1 MRIVVLGAGVIGVT
15 SAWYLAEDGH
25 EVTVLD
31 RQSSPA
37 METSFANGGQIS
49 VSHAEPWAN
58 PGAPLKILRWIGRED
73 APLLW
78 RLRADLAQ
86 WRWGLE
92 FLAQCPAARTRQN
105 IAAIVTLGLDS
116 RRRLQDLRA
125 QLGLHYDELAC
136 GILHFYSDSRE
147 YQNALKQAVA
157 MREFGCDRVEKS
169 MSECLRIEPALGGAS
184 VPIVGGTFT
193 AGDESGDA
201 HTFTQVLARAATAR
215 GVQFCFGTTVDRL
228 ECAGRQISA
237 VRLNTGERMV
247 ADAYVVALGSYG
259 PAILSPVGVRL
270 PVYPAKGYSASISLE
285 EGMSV
290 PTVSLTDDGHKLV
303 FSRLG
308 QRLRVAGT
316 AEFVGHDTTIN
327 MPRCAALMRRV
338 TDIFPDIRN
347 AKDVE
352 FWAGLRPATP
362 SNVPVIGRTHM
373 SNLWL
378 NTGHGT
384 LGWTLACGSAALLA
398 DQIGER
404 PPALDE
410 KPYLPG

>member
-15 SAWYLAEDGH
+15 SAWYLAEGGH

-58 PGAPLKILRWIGRED
+58 PGAPLKILRWLGRED

-78 RLRADLAQ
+78 RLRPDLAQ

-92 FLAQCPAARTRQN
+92 FLAQCPAARTRRN
-105 IAAIVTLGLDS
+105 IAAIVALGLHS

-125 QLGLHYDELAC
+125 HLGLHYDELAR
-136 GILHFYSDSRE
+136 GILHFYSDPNE

-169 MSECLRIEPALGGAS
+169 TSECLKIEPALGGAS
-184 VPIVGGTFT
+184 VPIVGGTYT

-201 HTFTQVLARAATAR
+201 HVFTQVLARAAAAR
-215 GVQFCFGTTVDRL
+215 GVQFCFDSTIERL
-228 ECAGRQISA
+228 EDAGGQIGA
-237 VRLNTGERMV
+237 VCLSTGERV
-247 ADAYVVALGSYG
+247 LADAYVIALGSYG
-259 PAILSPVGVRL
+259 PALLSPVGVRL
-270 PVYPAKGYSASISLE
+270 PVYPAKGYSATIPLDE
-285 EGMSV
+285 EMNA

-316 AEFVGHDTTIN
+316 AEFTGYDTTIN
-327 MPRCAALMRRV
+327 PPRCSALMRRV

-347 AKDVE
+347 AKGVE

-362 SNVPVIGRTHM
+362 SNVPVIGRTRL

-398 DQIGER
+398 DQIGGL
-404 PPALDE
+404 PPALDAE
-410 KPYLPG
+410 PYLPS